1 VRSLPA
7 GSGWVLA
14 AVIFAG
20 GATFLV
26 GYAVLDAVFGRTPMQ
41 RRIST
46 LRLFTVGARQERE
59 PGLRALRV
67 SLGRAVERSPML
79 SALAA
84 RSEKRL
90 DRAASGMRPTEWLAL
105 RMVAAGAGAL
115 VVSAV
120 LPWWAGLPIG
130 AALGFAL
137 PAVLLR
143 VRIKRRQNAFA
154 DELPAMLQLILSS
167 LRSGFTLQQ
176 SIEAGVRDDEGPVAE
191 EFNRAVSETRINGE
205 FEDALGRVGE
215 RVGSDDMIWL
225 VMALRLQREV
235 GGSLAEVMQTT
246 AETMRERAYL
256 RRHVRTLSA
265 EGRISAYIL
274 AALPVGVAGMLT
286 VTRPEYVRP
295 LVTEPVGIILL
306 LGAGLL
312 MVIGGV
318 WLRASVKIEI

>member
-1 VRSLPA
+1 MSSLPA
-7 GSGWVLA
+7 GGGWVIA
-14 AVIFAG
+14 GVVFAVAS
-20 GATFLV
+20 TFLI

-41 RRIST
+41 RRLSS
-46 LRLFTVGARQERE
+46 LRLFTVGARQEKD
-59 PGLRALRV
+59 PGLRALRI
-67 SLGRAVERSPML
+67 SLGRAVERSPL
-79 SALAA
+79 LTALAA

-90 DRAASGMRPTEWLAL
+90 DRAATGMRPAEWLAL

-115 VVSAV
+115 VLSAV
-120 LPWWAGLPIG
+120 LPVWLGFPLGLVV
-130 AALGFAL
+130 GFAL

-143 VRIKRRQNAFA
+143 ARIKRRQNVFA

-191 EFNRAVSETRINGE
+191 EFTRALSETRINGE
-205 FEDALGRVGE
+205 FEDAMGRVGE
-215 RVGSDDMIWL
+215 RIGSDDMIWL

-274 AALPVGVAGMLT
+274 AALPIGVAAMLT
-286 VTRPEYVRP
+286 ATRPEYVRP
-295 LVTEPVGIILL
+295 LINTPIGLVLL
-306 LGAGLL
+306 LSAVLL

>member
-1 VRSLPA
+1 VSSLPA
-7 GSGWVLA
+7 GSGWVVAGVVLA
-14 AVIFAG
+14 AGSA
-20 GATFLV
+20 FLV

-41 RRIST
+41 RRLST
-46 LRLFTVGARQERE
+46 LRLFTVGARQEKD

-67 SLGRAVERSPML
+67 SLGRAVGRSPIL
-79 SALAA
+79 TAFAA

-105 RMVAAGAGAL
+105 RMVAGGAGAL
-115 VVSAV
+115 VLSAV
-120 LPWWAGLPIG
+120 LPLWAGLPLG
-130 AALGFAL
+130 LVAGFVLPAAL
-137 PAVLLR
+137 LR
-143 VRIKRRQNAFA
+143 MKIKRRQNAFA

-191 EFNRAVSETRINGE
+191 EFNRALSETRINGE
-205 FEDALGRVGE
+205 FEDALGRVGD
-215 RVGSDDMIWL
+215 RIGSDDMIWL

-274 AALPVGVAGMLT
+274 AALPVGVAGMLAI
-286 VTRPEYVRP
+286 TRPEYVRP
-295 LVTEPVGIILL
+295 LVTEPMGIILL
-306 LGAGLL
+306 LCATLMMIVGA
-312 MVIGGV
+312 V